1 MGTEVDADS
10 QEDCRAGQPWGPGNP
25 SAFAK
30 LGAQASPEDF
40 LNKDRSSE
48 KKRKNEREQKSR
60 PEKLEPAAHFAW

>member
-40 LNKDRSSE
+40 LNKRQE
-48 KKRKNEREQKSR
+48 QREEEEKRKGT
-60 PEKLEPAAHFAW
+60 EKPP